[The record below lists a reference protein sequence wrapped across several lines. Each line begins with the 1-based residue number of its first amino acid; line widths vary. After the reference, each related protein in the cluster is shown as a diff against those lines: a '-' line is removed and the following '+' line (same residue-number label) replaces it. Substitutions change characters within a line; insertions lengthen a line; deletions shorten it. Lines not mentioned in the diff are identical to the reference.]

1 MKTTQRPESPGI
13 WWRGVADLASA
24 SAEVTARRLEGVHRS
39 IADETFD
46 VLARIPVTR
55 PFSEP
60 VRRIHHG
67 IAALSYRSVALGA
80 RGLNQWVR
88 SPAPEERAPS
98 EE

>member
-1 MKTTQRPESPGI
+1 MSDTQPPRSTGL

-24 SAEVTARRLEGVHRS
+24 GAEVTARRLEGVHLS

-60 VRRIHHG
+60 VRRVHHG
-67 IAALSYRSVALGA
+67 IAALSYRCVALGA

-88 SPAPEERAPS
+88 SPAPDETGANEE
-98 EE
+98 